1 MRDFICK
8 EGAVE
13 YRRLGKTELM
23 ASVVGFGAE
32 WIGKMEDVDVLGLV
46 DRATEAGVNI
56 VDCWMSD
63 PAIRDALGRALKGKR
78 DQWIIQGHVGS
89 TWQDGQH
96 VRTRDMRHVRPAFE
110 DLLQRLGTDHLDIGM
125 VHYVD
130 YVDEFESIMQ
140 GEFFAYMRELKA
152 CGKIRHIGLSTHNP
166 EIVIR
171 AAECGEIETVMY
183 SVNPVY
189 DLMPTFTTHGKPI
202 VATFGE
208 AFAQMDE
215 GLGQMDPV
223 RVEAYAACERHDV
236 GITVMKAYVG
246 GRLLDA
252 EKSPF
257 GVALTPVQCLHY
269 ALTRPAVGSVMVGME
284 SVPQLEEALAYQDA
298 QESQL
303 DYASVLAVA
312 PKHAFAGQCTYCGH
326 CAPCMAGINIALV
339 SKYLDLASLH
349 GEVPAS
355 VRDHYLGL
363 DVRADAC
370 TGCQDCESRCPFG
383 VPIAQR
389 MQQAAELFA

>member
-1 MRDFICK
+1 M
-8 EGAVE
+8 E
-13 YRRLGKTELM
+13 YRRLGKTGLM
-23 ASVVGFGAE
+23 VSEIGFGAE
-32 WIGKMEDVDVLGLV
+32 WIGKMEDVDVRAIV

-89 TWQDGQH
+89 TWQNGQH
-96 VRTRDMRHVRPAFE
+96 VRTRDMVQVRPAFE
-110 DLLQRLGTDHLDIGM
+110 DLLERLGTDHLDIGM

-130 YVDEFESIMQ
+130 YVNEFDSIME
-140 GEFFAYMRELKA
+140 GEFFAYMRELKE

-166 EIVIR
+166 EIVVR

-189 DLMPTFTTHGKPI
+189 DLMPVIKTYGKPI

-208 AFAQMDE
+208 AFSRLDE
-215 GLGQMDPV
+215 GLGEMDPV
-223 RVEAYAACERHDV
+223 RVEAYAACVREDV

-257 GVALTPVQCLHY
+257 GVALTPAQCLHY
-269 ALTRPAVGSVMVGME
+269 ALTRPAVGSIMVGLE
-284 SVPQLEEALAYQDA
+284 SVSQLEEALAYEDA
-298 QESQL
+298 SPEEL
-303 DYASVLAVA
+303 DYASVLASA

-326 CAPCMAGINIALV
+326 CAPCAAGINIALV
-339 SKYLDLASLH
+339 NKYLDLATLH
-349 GEVPAS
+349 EDVPAS
-355 VRDHYLGL
+355 VRDHYAAIEVG
-363 DVRADAC
+363 ADAC
-370 TGCQDCESRCPFG
+370 TGCEDCESRCPFG

-389 MQQAAELFA
+389 MQRAVEVFA